1 MITPSTVRVH
11 AWVLTLP
18 GIMDFREKPD
28 HQRCVAIVTRA
39 ALKEMRFPGVLC
51 IVLPVATGLAARFV
65 GEATN
70 RPLLG
75 AQVRASPR
83 PHNPVLH
90 APAAAHAD
98 RPLQPDHRTTAHCDP
113 QKRAQPMRSQ
123 QGLSGRSI
131 YSRFGE
137 CADSADRCPKA

>member
-1 MITPSTVRVH
+1 
-11 AWVLTLP
+11 VLTLP

-75 AQVRASPR
+75 AQARASPR
-83 PHNPVLH
+83 PHNSVLLRLRMLT
-90 APAAAHAD
+90 AHCN
-98 RPLQPDHRTTAHCDP
+98 PTTDHRT
-113 QKRAQPMRSQ
+113 Q
-123 QGLSGRSI
+123 
-131 YSRFGE
+131 
-137 CADSADRCPKA
+137 

>member
-1 MITPSTVRVH
+1 MITLSTVRVH

-75 AQVRASPR
+75 AQARASPR
-83 PHNPVLH
+83 PHNSVLLRLRMLT
-90 APAAAHAD
+90 AHCN
-98 RPLQPDHRTTAHCDP
+98 PTTDHRT
-113 QKRAQPMRSQ
+113 Q
-123 QGLSGRSI
+123 
-131 YSRFGE
+131 
-137 CADSADRCPKA
+137 

>member
-1 MITPSTVRVH
+1 
-11 AWVLTLP
+11 
-18 GIMDFREKPD
+18 MDFREKPD

-75 AQVRASPR
+75 AQVQASPR
-83 PHNPVLH
+83 PHNPVLR

-98 RPLQPDHRTTAHCDP
+98 RPLQPDHGPPHTVTH
-113 QKRAQPMRSQ
+113 RSARSRC
-123 QGLSGRSI
+123 GHSGVLAADLSI
-131 YSRFGE
+131 
-137 CADSADRCPKA
+137 ADSVSVPIQPIGAQA